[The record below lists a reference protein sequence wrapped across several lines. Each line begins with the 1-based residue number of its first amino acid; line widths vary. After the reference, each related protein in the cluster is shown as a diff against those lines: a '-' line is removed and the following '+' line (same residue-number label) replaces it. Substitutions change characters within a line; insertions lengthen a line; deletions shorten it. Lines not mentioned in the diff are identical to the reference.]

1 MFENVYHQ
9 SAQDGAVYQS
19 VKILPNARKR
29 VAAKQE
35 EPEPCGKH
43 CIDKPC
49 SRNDCPLGE

>member
-9 SAQDGAVYQS
+9 ATQSGADYQS
-19 VKILPNARKR
+19 ATRLPNARKR

-35 EPEPCGKH
+35 EPEPCGKR

-49 SRNDCPLGE
+49 KRSDCPLGE